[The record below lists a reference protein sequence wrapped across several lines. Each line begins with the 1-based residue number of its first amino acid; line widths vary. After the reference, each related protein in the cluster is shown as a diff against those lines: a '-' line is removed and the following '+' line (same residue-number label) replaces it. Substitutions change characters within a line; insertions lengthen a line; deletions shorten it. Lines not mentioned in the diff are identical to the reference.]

1 MYSIIEYKPIV
12 HFSLNDHS
20 TTISSMR
27 ILKRNS
33 VKKKLPFLL
42 GVCYL
47 VCHAR
52 HGGGHLR
59 IWQVDAHTALA
70 GEAKTMLT
78 RFSTTIGVGNLRRN
92 GGGES
97 R

>member
-1 MYSIIEYKPIV
+1 
-12 HFSLNDHS
+12 
-20 TTISSMR
+20 MR

-33 VKKKLPFLL
+33 VKRKTVIPSGF
-42 GVCYL
+42 CYL

-52 HGGGHLR
+52 HDGGHLR